1 MAWRSR
7 AHRRARSVVEH
18 LPRGRS
24 LPEDVWR
31 VRHRALTIL
40 LAAHLPVLLVFGA
53 LADVPLGHAVIET
66 SAVALC
72 TGLALSLQRHR
83 ELAAVATALGLV
95 TCSAVLVHLSGGTI
109 ELHFHFFVVVC
120 ALTLYQDWLPYLLAV
135 GYVSVHHGVLGVIAP
150 EAVYNHPAAIENPV
164 RWALVHGAFVLAAST
179 ASVAAWRL
187 NEEQA
192 LKDAL
197 TGLPNRRLFGDRLD
211 QAISRAQRHE
221 TTVAVL
227 IVDLDGFKA
236 VNDTFG
242 HAVGD
247 ELLARVAERLRAL
260 TRSADTAARL
270 GGDEFA
276 LLIEDILGEAEASY
290 VADRILSALATPFP
304 IRGHQVTVGASV
316 GIATSEPGIARN
328 EIMIRADRAMYRA
341 KEGGGNQAASYE
353 AGDGPAEPA
362 LTKGAPPAP
371 AAVDALADE

>member
-1 MAWRSR
+1 V
-7 AHRRARSVVEH
+7 RSVIEH

-31 VRHRALTIL
+31 VRHRALTVLL
-40 LAAHLPVLLVFGA
+40 LAHVPVLLAFGA
-53 LADVPLGHAVIET
+53 LADVPMPHVALET
-66 SAVALC
+66 FAVAAMG
-72 TGLALSLQRHR
+72 GLALSLQRQR
-83 ELAAVATALGLV
+83 ELAAVATAVGLV

-109 ELHFHFFVVVC
+109 ELHFHFFVVVS

-135 GYVSVHHGVLGVIAP
+135 GYVSIHHGVIGVLAP
-150 EAVYNHPAAIENPV
+150 EAVYNHPAAIANPV
-164 RWALVHGAFVLAAST
+164 RWALVHGAFVLAASL

-211 QAISRAQRHE
+211 QALSRAQRHD

-227 IVDLDGFKA
+227 NVDLDGFKA
-236 VNDTFG
+236 VNDTYG
-242 HAVGD
+242 HAAGD

-290 VADRILSALATPFP
+290 VAERILSALATPFP
-304 IRGHQVTVGASV
+304 IRGHQITIGASV
-316 GIATSEPGIARN
+316 GIAISETGIGAD

-341 KEGGGNQAASYE
+341 KQDGGNRATTYGSA
-353 AGDGPAEPA
+353 DGPVAERPDGERDA
-362 LTKGAPPAP
+362 SSP
-371 AAVDALADE
+371 AAVESVAADEH

>member
-1 MAWRSR
+1 
-7 AHRRARSVVEH
+7 
-18 LPRGRS
+18 
-24 LPEDVWR
+24 
-31 VRHRALTIL
+31 VRHRALTAL
-40 LAAHLPVLLVFGA
+40 LIAHVPVLLVFGA
-53 LADVPLGHAVIET
+53 LADVPMLHVSVET
-66 SAVALC
+66 FAVALMG
-72 TGLALSLQRHR
+72 GLALSLQRHR
-83 ELAAVATALGLV
+83 ELAAVATAVGLV

-135 GYVSVHHGVLGVIAP
+135 AYVSIHHGVIGVIAP
-150 EAVYNHPAAIENPV
+150 EAVYNHPSAIENPV
-164 RWALVHGAFVLAAST
+164 RWALVHGGFVLAASL

-211 QAISRAQRHE
+211 QALSRAQRHE
-221 TTVAVL
+221 STVAVL
-227 IVDLDGFKA
+227 NVDLDGLKA
-236 VNDTFG
+236 INDTYG

-290 VADRILSALATPFP
+290 VADRVLSALATPFP
-304 IRGHQVTVGASV
+304 IRGHQITIGASI
-316 GIATSEPGIARN
+316 GIATSEPRIGRN
-328 EIMIRADRAMYRA
+328 EIMVRADRAMYRA
-341 KEGGGNQAASYE
+341 KQSGGSRAATYE
-353 AGDGPAEPA
+353 VADGPVPELSDEVAA
-362 LTKGAPPAP
+362 DAAADVAADDRP
-371 AAVDALADE
+371 AATT